1 MPTKSTPDERAEK
14 AYVRRILP
22 PTGGLTDTNYR
33 ASRELLLLGPL
44 GTTARRT
51 GTPSLRSD
59 GRTDA
64 KHRDDDDATG
74 QVPALRNTTLI
85 ERDESVET
93 CLLMQMVFFS
103 ARRGTSG
110 FCEAKDSI
118 SELSRVAAET
128 QSISS
133 GYPHSESLA
142 FEQPRFISYLVTPG
156 E

>member
-1 MPTKSTPDERAEK
+1 MASENDGE
-14 AYVRRILP
+14 
-22 PTGGLTDTNYR
+22 TD
-33 ASRELLLLGPL
+33 G
-44 GTTARRT
+44 RT
-51 GTPSLRSD
+51 QHHYDATD

-64 KHRDDDDATG
+64 KHRDDATG
-74 QVPALRNTTLI
+74 QVPALSNTTLI
-85 ERDESVET
+85 IEGDESVET
-93 CLLMQMVFFS
+93 CLHMQMGFFS